1 MLMCVCV
8 PRLVQYFL
16 STRTFFFTDN
26 SLLRLCSPCK
36 KEKVSRPFPLD
47 CFLPFPFFRLFTN
60 TLCVL
65 LRMLQ
70 TSENHYVNMW
80 KINIY
85 LFAYIFPRYLSNFVG
100 VSVCV
105 WIPLE
110 RWYPQAHEHRFRVCL
125 FACRSVCAVHYYT
138 ILYSVCAVKQ
148 RQNNLS

>member
-60 TLCVL
+60 TLRFATHVANFGKSLCKYV
-65 LRMLQ
+65 
-70 TSENHYVNMW
+70 EN
-80 KINIY
+80 K
-85 LFAYIFPRYLSNFVG
+85 YIFVCLHFPTLSVKLCRC
-100 VSVCV
+100 VCVCV

-110 RWYPQAHEHRFRVCL
+110 RWCQQAHEHRFRVCL

>member
-16 STRTFFFTDN
+16 STRTFFFTGN
-26 SLLRLCSPCK
+26 SLLRLYSPCK

-47 CFLPFPFFRLFTN
+47 SFLPFPFFRLFTN

-85 LFAYIFPRYLSNFVG
+85 LFAYIFPTLSVKLCRC
-100 VSVCV
+100 VCV
-105 WIPLE
+105 CLNSPRTLVSAST
-110 RWYPQAHEHRFRVCL
+110 RASVSSVFVCL
-125 FACRSVCAVHYYT
+125 QVCLCRLLLYYPVLGMRGKT
-138 ILYSVCAVKQ
+138 KAK
-148 RQNNLS
+148 